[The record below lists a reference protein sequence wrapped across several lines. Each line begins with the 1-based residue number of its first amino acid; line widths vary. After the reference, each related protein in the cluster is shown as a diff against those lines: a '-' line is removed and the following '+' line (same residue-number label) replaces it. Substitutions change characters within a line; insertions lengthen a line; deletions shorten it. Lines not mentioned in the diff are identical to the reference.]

1 MAVAVSKQQR
11 HHHSA
16 ELVIFSS
23 GDSSFHD
30 VLESQKALFHAQID
44 QLREI
49 VVTQCKLTGVNPLS
63 QEMAAGAFSV
73 TIGKRPRDMLNPK
86 FVKHIQ
92 SVFSIKDAM
101 SKKETR
107 EICTLYGL
115 TVTQVRE
122 YFGGQRS
129 RLRKISR
136 LSKEKANKTT
146 VINEPQD
153 GFPAN
158 ADSVMLIDPVPLS
171 SIAPSSAEETTSTST
186 QEEVLP
192 GISESDKLFVDTVF
206 SKIRQEETFG
216 GEIQLMEWILQIENP
231 VVLCWFLTK
240 GGLMILASWL
250 SDATTEEQTN
260 VLDAILKVLSHLPL
274 HKALP
279 SHMAAILQAVNRLRF
294 YRSLDISN
302 RARVLLSRLSKIFA
316 KMQGGKDPTRPKSF
330 SNACKVIDHNRRR
343 EAEENGSWQPPMDL
357 HDILAGAGGTAED
370 IRSMESSQPLKL
382 LTMTSDES
390 NKKQTL
396 GLTSTHN
403 KGKRK
408 VLLVEAP
415 GQKSVAK
422 SHHSS
427 KVVPASHA
435 RPITADEIQKAKMR
449 AQFMQDKHG
458 GANGVANRSLPKEKG
473 KGQKRPLLL
482 TNDLLSASEAYMRP
496 RREIQK
502 KAKVTVQNDIDR
514 TETTPD
520 GKKIAGKEN
529 MSLGYRVQVNWRTP
543 PEIRF
548 DPIWSVAA
556 GENSKELH
564 VQKSRIMRE
573 KEPLY
578 RTNADIPPNPKE
590 PWDVEMDY
598 DDTLTPMIPLVP
610 LPDLDGPMA
619 AQTKDHENMVTKA
632 APPQN
637 GNAGGETAAAATE
650 PDFEL
655 LAVLLKNPELISAL
669 MSGQANGLSS
679 EDTARLLDMIK
690 TTGGAVPGTLNGVL
704 GHTAAAAPFPI
715 PPRSISVSIPLRT
728 DPQPSRPEV
737 SLPSPTPSNDP
748 VPGRLWRSEAT
759 TPAGPSNSS
768 LHNQRL
774 PISDPILQHPTLSQP
789 SIVAHDTRPVAG
801 HTMSPALNR
810 NPSPINHPLVFQ
822 HQTTAPIRDFP
833 PPTSTPQPL
842 LPRESLQQHSYL
854 QPHHYPPPQPTFHE
868 PHLLPSS
875 SGSAHEHWRT
885 RQGLALDPYHYQ
897 TNQFDNV
904 GASARGPRERS
915 PLPGPSWHRTGTGYG
930 SWSPEQGAMQGWEY
944 DDPGMRSSGRGRG
957 WGRGPPDR
965 SGDWR
970 GDASNGWW
978 RDYERR

>member
-1 MAVAVSKQQR
+1 MAMAVSKQRQ
-11 HHHSA
+11 HHHSS

-30 VLESQKALFHAQID
+30 VLESQKALFHGQID

-63 QEMAAGAFSV
+63 HEMAAGAFSV

-86 FVKHIQ
+86 FVKHTQ
-92 SVFSIKDAM
+92 SVFSIKDVM

-107 EICTLYGL
+107 EISALYGL

-122 YFGGQRS
+122 YFGDQRS
-129 RLRKISR
+129 RLRKLSR
-136 LSKEKANKTT
+136 LSKEKANKTM

-158 ADSVMLIDPVPLS
+158 ADSVMPINLVPLS

-192 GISESDKLFVDTVF
+192 GISESDKHFVDNVF
-206 SKIRQEETFG
+206 DKIRQEETFG
-216 GEIQLMEWILQIENP
+216 GEIKLMEWILQIENP

-294 YRSLDISN
+294 YRSSDISN

-316 KMQGGKDPTRPKSF
+316 KMQGGKDPTHPKSV
-330 SNACKVIDHNRRR
+330 SNARK
-343 EAEENGSWQPPMDL
+343 
-357 HDILAGAGGTAED
+357 DILADAGGAAED
-370 IRSMESSQPLKL
+370 IRSMEPSQPLKL

-396 GLTSTHN
+396 GLTSIHN

-422 SHHSS
+422 SHHGSRA
-427 KVVPASHA
+427 VPASHA

-458 GANGVANRSLPKEKG
+458 GANGVDNRSLPKEKG

-496 RREIQK
+496 KREIQK
-502 KAKVTVQNDIDR
+502 KAKVTVQNNVDR
-514 TETTPD
+514 TETTPE
-520 GKKIAGKEN
+520 GEKIAGKEN
-529 MSLGYRVQVNWRTP
+529 MSPGYRVQVNWRTP

-548 DPIWSVAA
+548 DPIWNVAA
-556 GENSKELH
+556 GENSKEVH

-573 KEPLY
+573 KDPLY
-578 RTNADIPPNPKE
+578 RTNADIPSNPKK

-598 DDTLTPMIPLVP
+598 DDTLTPMIPLEP
-610 LPDLDGPMA
+610 LPDLDGPME
-619 AQTKDHENMVTKA
+619 AQTEDHENMVTKV

-637 GNAGGETAAAATE
+637 GNAGGETVAAATE

-655 LAVLLKNPELISAL
+655 LAVLLKNPDLISAL

-690 TTGGAVPGTLNGVL
+690 TTGGQVPGTLNGVL
-704 GHTAAAAPFPI
+704 GHSAAAALSPT
-715 PPRSISVSIPLRT
+715 PPRNISVSIPSRT

-737 SLPSPTPSNDP
+737 SLPSPTPSSDP

-759 TPAGPSNSS
+759 TGAGPSNSS

-774 PISDPILQHPTLSQP
+774 TISDPIPQYPNLSQP
-789 SIVAHDTRPVAG
+789 SIVVHDTRPVAC
-801 HTMSPALNR
+801 HTVSPALNR
-810 NPSPINHPLVFQ
+810 NPSPINHPSVFQ
-822 HQTTAPIRDFP
+822 NQTTAPIREFP
-833 PPTSTPQPL
+833 HATSTPQPL

-854 QPHHYPPPQPTFHE
+854 QPHHYPPPQPAFHE

-875 SGSAHEHWRT
+875 YGSAHQHWRT
-885 RQGLALDPYHYQ
+885 RQGLAPDPYHYQ

-904 GASARGPRERS
+904 GTSARGPRERS

-930 SWSPEQGAMQGWEY
+930 SWSPEQGPMHG
-944 DDPGMRSSGRGRG
+944 SGRGRG

-965 SGDWR
+965 SGDR
-970 GDASNGWW
+970 QGDASNGWW